1 MVKINKI
8 EEFAAK
14 FSKDLQESGLDGM
27 IFAADKTDGAFC
39 IKVDNGLD
47 AVTIIAKCI
56 ECVAEVYKLS
66 PWHAM
71 DAIGFML
78 GEYQPPEDITQP
90 LKEFADMARE
100 LYEYEHR
107 SH

>member
-27 IFAADKTDGAFC
+27 IFAAGKTDGAFC

-47 AVTIIAKCI
+47 AVTI
-56 ECVAEVYKLS
+56 
-66 PWHAM
+66 
-71 DAIGFML
+71 ML
-78 GEYQPPEDITQP
+78 GEYQPPENITPP

-100 LYEYEHR
+100 IYEFEHR

>member
-1 MVKINKI
+1 
-8 EEFAAK
+8 
-14 FSKDLQESGLDGM
+14 M

-47 AVTIIAKCI
+47 AVAILAKCI
-56 ECVAEVYKLS
+56 ECVADVYEFS
-66 PWHAM
+66 PWNAM

-78 GEYQPPEDITQP
+78 GEHQPPEDITPP
-90 LKEFADMARE
+90 LKEFADMARGI
-100 LYEYEHR
+100 YEFEHR